1 MEDKELF
8 LRAQKGEGAAKELL
22 FKNNMGLI
30 HHVLKRFMSREGC
43 DMEDLFQI
51 GSIGLLK
58 AIDKFD
64 TEFGVCF
71 STYAVPLILGEIRRF
86 LRDDGMLRV
95 SRGIKENALRVK
107 RVRQEFTEKNAR
119 EPTLL
124 ELSGQTGIS
133 VENIVL
139 ALDAGREVESL
150 YKTMY
155 ESDGNELLLLDT
167 IGGTLDNDRLMNR
180 LFVEGLLKILDGRER
195 ELIRLRYYENKTQM
209 QTAKQLGMS
218 QVQVSRLEKKVLTR
232 LRSEAL
238 AECSSTEKEKCVN

>member
-8 LRAQKGEGAAKELL
+8 LRAQGGEGAAKELL
-22 FKNNMGLI
+22 FKKNIG
-30 HHVLKRFMSREGC
+30 HHVLKRFMSRTGC

-51 GSIGLLK
+51 GAIGLLK
-58 AIDKFD
+58 AIEKFD

-71 STYAVPLILGEIRRF
+71 STYAVPLIFGEIRRF

-95 SRGIKENALRVK
+95 SRGIKENAILIN
-107 RVRQEFTEKNAR
+107 RVRQEMIEESGN

-124 ELSGQTGIS
+124 ELSDRTGLS

-167 IGGTLDNDRLMNR
+167 IGGTLDNDRLINR
-180 LFVEGLLKILDGRER
+180 LFVEGLLKILDERER
-195 ELIRLRYYENKTQM
+195 ELIKLRFYENKTQM
-209 QTAKQLGMS
+209 QTAERLGMS
-218 QVQVSRLEKKVLTR
+218 QVQVSRLEKKVLLR
-232 LRSEAL
+232 LRSVAL
-238 AECSSTEKEKCVN
+238 V

>member
-8 LRAQKGEGAAKELL
+8 LRAQGGEGAAKELL
-22 FKNNMGLI
+22 FKKNIGLI
-30 HHVLKRFMSREGC
+30 HHVLKRFMSRTGC

-51 GSIGLLK
+51 GAIGLLK
-58 AIDKFD
+58 AIEKFD

-71 STYAVPLILGEIRRF
+71 STYAVPLIFGEIRRF

-95 SRGIKENALRVK
+95 SRGIKENAILIN
-107 RVRQEFTEKNAR
+107 RVRQEMIEESGN

-124 ELSGQTGIS
+124 ELSDRTGLS

-167 IGGTLDNDRLMNR
+167 IGGTLDNDRLINR
-180 LFVEGLLKILDGRER
+180 LFVEGLLKILDERER
-195 ELIRLRYYENKTQM
+195 ELIKLRFYENKTQV
-209 QTAKQLGMS
+209 QTAERLGMS
-218 QVQVSRLEKKVLTR
+218 QVQVSRLEKKVLLR
-232 LRSEAL
+232 LRSVAL
-238 AECSSTEKEKCVN
+238 A